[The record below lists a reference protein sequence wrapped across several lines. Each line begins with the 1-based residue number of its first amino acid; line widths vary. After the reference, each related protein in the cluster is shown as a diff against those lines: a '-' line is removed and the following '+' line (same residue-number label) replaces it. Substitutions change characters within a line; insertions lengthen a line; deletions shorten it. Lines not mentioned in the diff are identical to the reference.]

1 MESASALTTALFTIL
16 VAVMAVLTVRTILR
30 SLGRS
35 GPAVAAAIVAAYL
48 VIPAILARA
57 GALDRYDRMPAPGLA
72 LILVLAIAT
81 VVLALSRVGG
91 RVAASVGIAALVG
104 YQAFRIVV
112 EWLLHRLYAE
122 GVVPVQ
128 MTWSGRN
135 FDVISGITALV
146 LGLWLVRS
154 NRRPRG
160 VLLAWN
166 LLGLALLA
174 NIVTVAVLSAPVPF
188 RRFTEGPPNLLPS
201 AFPFIWLPTFLVQ
214 LALFGHLALFRALLR
229 PDQGDRIAS

>member
-16 VAVMAVLTVRTILR
+16 VAVMAVLSVRTILR

-48 VIPAILARA
+48 VVPAILARA
-57 GALDRYDRMPAPGLA
+57 GTLDRYDRMPAPGLA

-91 RVAASVGIAALVG
+91 LVAASVGIAALVG

-146 LGLWLVRS
+146 IGLWLVRS